1 MEINKLNQ
9 SKTEVKVNQTVKE
22 KYKQEVEKKVNLE
35 VLKIGK

>member
-9 SKTEVKVNQTVKE
+9 SKTEAKANQTVKE